1 MINSD
6 GQPETYYDTV
16 DTPLDTV
23 DTPSY
28 RTRLINFV
36 NIHLT
41 EEGCRLVYRILS
53 FLFENDV

>member
-6 GQPETYYDTV
+6 EPNGPNGQQEVFY
-16 DTPLDTV
+16 DTV

-28 RTRLINFV
+28 RTRLISFV
-36 NIHLT
+36 NINLS

-53 FLFENDV
+53 FLFENGV